1 MVPNI
6 SAYWIANYSA
16 TRYLLSKVKFL
27 EENDNFKVGSWVFRM
42 VAEIW

>member
-6 SAYWIANYSA
+6 GAYWIANYSA
-16 TRYLLSKVKFL
+16 TRNLLSKVKFFG
-27 EENDNFKVGSWVFRM
+27 ENDNFKVGSWVFRM